1 MSNEAPAG
9 LSFAAPQGW
18 LAVPPES
25 CGLDGAVFAAVRQ
38 QNTGDPV
45 VTNLVV
51 GLSPVS
57 GRQDLA
63 AGARAYLAE
72 LSADYPVS
80 VLASDSLTRGS
91 MSEYNQLLQI
101 AYPVGESTIQ
111 LKQVRILLEVADVG
125 SPTGASLMQVL
136 MTCPADVFPHAAQ
149 ELGQFLA
156 TIAPAPLVAI
166 PPAVA
171 TTREGSPCV
180 QDPSVQ
186 DSSPRP

>member
-1 MSNEAPAG
+1 
-9 LSFAAPQGW
+9 
-18 LAVPPES
+18 
-25 CGLDGAVFAAVRQ
+25 
-38 QNTGDPV
+38 
-45 VTNLVV
+45 
-51 GLSPVS
+51 
-57 GRQDLA
+57 
-63 AGARAYLAE
+63 
-72 LSADYPVS
+72 
-80 VLASDSLTRGS
+80 
-91 MSEYNQLLQI
+91 
-101 AYPVGESTIQ
+101 
-111 LKQVRILLEVADVG
+111 VG

-180 QDPSVQ
+180 QDPGVQ